1 VTNAGPL
8 NTGPPPDAGG
18 PRVRPPLTARLRRS
32 HWIVLDGLAA
42 VVALLVL
49 GGTTGLASH
58 RSVRSLPELLLLI
71 ILASLA
77 AVPVAVRRIRP
88 MVAFGAVVAL
98 YLALGLLTPLSGVII
113 AFPTAYV
120 LYTVAVTY
128 RRRVSAAALIV
139 ALAVESLVAVLG
151 HIAGNALIPLGL
163 VLIVLWTF
171 GTMARQR
178 RAYASG
184 LQQQAASQAVAEERL
199 RIARELHDVVAHS
212 MAVIAV
218 QAGYGQYVIDT
229 QPGQARE
236 ALGAIQA
243 TSRDALDEMRR
254 MLSVLRQGDTLAVLD
269 AAGVTGAAGGSGEPG
284 DPDGR
289 PEAPRTPVGGLR
301 DLDRLI
307 TRVGHAGV
315 HVDLQVDGPPVDVPA
330 SVDLSAFRI
339 IQEALTNVVKHA
351 ATPDCQVRLAYR
363 ERELSLEV
371 LDEGDAGQAAAA
383 GAAGLSTGHGLIGM
397 RERVHLCGGEFS
409 AGPRPG
415 RGFRVAATLPLEPGP
430 GPAGA
435 RPADPVGSADSV
447 GSAGSGGS
455 AGSAGFP

>member
-1 VTNAGPL
+1 MTNEGQ
-8 NTGPPPDAGG
+8 
-18 PRVRPPLTARLRRS
+18 VRPPLTARLRRS
-32 HWIVLDGLAA
+32 HWVALDCLAA
-42 VVALLVL
+42 VPAGLVL
-49 GGTTGLASH
+49 AGTVWVADH
-58 RSVRSLPELLLLI
+58 RTARTAPELLLTI
-71 ILASLA
+71 ALASLGA
-77 AVPVAVRRIRP
+77 LPVALRRIRP
-88 MVAFGAVVAL
+88 LPAFCGI
-98 YLALGLLTPLSGVII
+98 LALSVVLGTMQRGNMNATVI
-113 AFPTAYV
+113 AFPAAYV
-120 LYTVAVTY
+120 LYMVAVTN
-128 RRRVSAAALIV
+128 RRRVSGSALVAALVVEIV
-139 ALAVESLVAVLG
+139 LAVLSD
-151 HIAGNALIPLGL
+151 IAWGTLIPVGL
-163 VLIVLWTF
+163 LLIVFWTF

-218 QAGYGQYVIDT
+218 QAGFGQYVIDS

-254 MLSVLRQGDTLAVLD
+254 MLSVLRQGDTPAVLD
-269 AAGVTGAAGGSGEPG
+269 TARVTGGAGGSGEPG
-284 DPDGR
+284 GPDGR
-289 PEAPRTPVGGLR
+289 PAAPRTPVGGLR

-315 HVDLQVDGPPVDVPA
+315 HVDLRVDGPPVDVPA
-330 SVDLSAFRI
+330 SVELSAFRI

-415 RGFRVAATLPLEPGP
+415 RGFRVAATLPLEPGS
-430 GPAGA
+430 GPAAAPAAG
-435 RPADPVGSADSV
+435 PADPVGSAGSVGSV
-447 GSAGSGGS
+447 GSAGSVGS
-455 AGSAGFP
+455 RAR

>member
-1 VTNAGPL
+1 
-8 NTGPPPDAGG
+8 
-18 PRVRPPLTARLRRS
+18 VRPPLTARLRRP
-32 HWIVLDGLAA
+32 HWIVLDCM
-42 VVALLVL
+42 
-49 GGTTGLASH
+49 
-58 RSVRSLPELLLLI
+58 
-71 ILASLA
+71 A
-77 AVPVAVRRIRP
+77 AVPAVLILGGSTWAMEHRTARSWPELTLIIALAALAALPVALRRIRP
-88 MVAFGAVVAL
+88 LPAFGAILVLSAAL
-98 YLALGLLTPLSGVII
+98 ATTVPAEAAVL
-113 AFPTAYV
+113 AFPAAYV

-128 RRRVSAAALIV
+128 RRLVSASALAV
-139 ALAVESLVAVLG
+139 ALALETVLAFLGGIASNTLVP
-151 HIAGNALIPLGL
+151 IGL
-163 VLIVLWTF
+163 LLIVFWTF

-218 QAGYGQYVIDT
+218 QAGFGQYVIDS

-254 MLSVLRQGDTLAVLD
+254 MLSVLRQGDTPAVLD
-269 AAGVTGAAGGSGEPG
+269 AAGATGAGGELDG
-284 DPDGR
+284 PDGR
-289 PEAPRTPVGGLR
+289 PAAPRTPVGGLQ

-315 HVDLQVDGPPVDVPA
+315 HVDLRVDGPPVDVPA
-330 SVDLSAFRI
+330 TVDLSAFRI

-415 RGFRVAATLPLEPGP
+415 RGFRVAATLPLEPGS
-430 GPAGA
+430 GPAAGSAAGSAA
-435 RPADPVGSADSV
+435 RPADRVGSADS
-447 GSAGSGGS
+447 AD
-455 AGSAGFP
+455 

>member
-1 VTNAGPL
+1 M
-8 NTGPPPDAGG
+8 
-18 PRVRPPLTARLRRS
+18 RPPLTARLRRS
-32 HWIVLDGLAA
+32 HWIALDCLAA
-42 VVALLVL
+42 LVAALVLASSAWAAHHQAAHSLPGLLPVILLAMLGAAPVAL
-49 GGTTGLASH
+49 
-58 RSVRSLPELLLLI
+58 
-71 ILASLA
+71 
-77 AVPVAVRRIRP
+77 RRIRP
-88 MVAFGAVVAL
+88 LPAFCAVLVL
-98 YLALGLLTPLSGVII
+98 YLVLGAMQQIEGVVM

-120 LYTVAVTY
+120 LYLVAVTY
-128 RRRVSAAALIV
+128 RRRISAFALAS
-139 ALAVESLVAVLG
+139 ALAVDGVLTVRG
-151 HIAGNALIPLGL
+151 GTANSALIPVGL
-163 VLIVLWTF
+163 MLIVFWTL

-218 QAGYGQYVIDT
+218 QAGFGQYVIDS

-243 TSRDALDEMRR
+243 TSRDTLDEMRR
-254 MLSVLRQGDTLAVLD
+254 MLSVLRQADTPAALD
-269 AAGVTGAAGGSGEPG
+269 AAEVTGAAGGSGEPG
-284 DPDGR
+284 GPDS
-289 PEAPRTPVGGLR
+289 PPAAPRTPVGGLR

-415 RGFRVAATLPLEPGP
+415 RGFRVAATLPLEPGS
-430 GPAGA
+430 GPAAG
-435 RPADPVGSADSV
+435 PADPVGSADSAGPVGSVGSV
-447 GSAGSGGS
+447 GSAGSVGS
-455 AGSAGFP
+455 VGSVGFP

>member
-1 VTNAGPL
+1 M
-8 NTGPPPDAGG
+8 
-18 PRVRPPLTARLRRS
+18 RPPLTARLRRP
-32 HWIVLDGLAA
+32 HWIVLDC
-42 VVALLVL
+42 
-49 GGTTGLASH
+49 
-58 RSVRSLPELLLLI
+58 
-71 ILASLA
+71 LA
-77 AVPVAVRRIRP
+77 AVPAVLILGGSTWAMEHRTARSWPELTLIIALAALAALPVALRRIRP
-88 MVAFGAVVAL
+88 LPAFGAILVLSAAL
-98 YLALGLLTPLSGVII
+98 ATTVPAEAAVL
-113 AFPTAYV
+113 AFPAAYV

-128 RRRVSAAALIV
+128 RRLVSASALAV
-139 ALAVESLVAVLG
+139 ALALETVLAFLGGIASNTLVP
-151 HIAGNALIPLGL
+151 IGL
-163 VLIVLWTF
+163 LLIVFWTF

-178 RAYASG
+178 RAYTSG

-218 QAGYGQYVIDT
+218 QAGFGQYVIDS

-254 MLSVLRQGDTLAVLD
+254 MLSVLRQGDTPAVLD
-269 AAGVTGAAGGSGEPG
+269 AAGATGAEGELDG
-284 DPDGR
+284 PDGR
-289 PEAPRTPVGGLR
+289 PAAPRTPVGGLR

-415 RGFRVAATLPLEPGP
+415 RGFRVAATLPLEPGSGP
-430 GPAGA
+430 GSGSAAGPADA
-435 RPADPVGSADSV
+435 VGSADS
-447 GSAGSGGS
+447 AGSV
-455 AGSAGFP
+455 GFP

>member
-1 VTNAGPL
+1 
-8 NTGPPPDAGG
+8 
-18 PRVRPPLTARLRRS
+18 VRPPLTARLRRS
-32 HWIVLDGLAA
+32 HWIMLDGMAA

-58 RSVRSLPELLLLI
+58 RSVRSLPELVLLI

-139 ALAVESLVAVLG
+139 ALAVESLVATLG
-151 HIAGNALIPLGL
+151 HIAENALIPLGL

-218 QAGYGQYVIDT
+218 QAGFGQYVIDT

-243 TSRDALDEMRR
+243 TSRDTLDEMRR
-254 MLSVLRQGDTLAVLD
+254 MLSVLRQGDTLTVLD
-269 AAGVTGAAGGSGEPG
+269 AAGVTGAAGGSGGSGEPG
-284 DPDGR
+284 VPDGR

-430 GPAGA
+430 GPTGA

-447 GSAGSGGS
+447 GSAGS
-455 AGSAGFP
+455 AGSVGFP

>member
-1 VTNAGPL
+1 
-8 NTGPPPDAGG
+8 
-18 PRVRPPLTARLRRS
+18 VRPPLTARLRRP
-32 HWIVLDGLAA
+32 HWIMLDCLAA
-42 VVALLVL
+42 VPAVLVL
-49 GGTTGLASH
+49 GGTTWAMDH
-58 RSVRSLPELLLLI
+58 RTARSWPELALVI
-71 ILASLA
+71 ALA
-77 AVPVAVRRIRP
+77 ALAALPVALRRIRP
-88 MVAFGAVVAL
+88 LPAFGAILVLSAAVATIVPVEAAVL
-98 YLALGLLTPLSGVII
+98 
-113 AFPTAYV
+113 AFPAAYA

-128 RRRVSAAALIV
+128 RRLVSASALAV
-139 ALAVESLVAVLG
+139 ALALETVLAFLGGIAANTLVP
-151 HIAGNALIPLGL
+151 IGL
-163 VLIVLWTF
+163 LLIVFWTF

-218 QAGYGQYVIDT
+218 QAGFGQYVIDS

-254 MLSVLRQGDTLAVLD
+254 MLSVLRQGDTPAVLD
-269 AAGVTGAAGGSGEPG
+269 AAGVTGAGGGSGEPG
-284 DPDGR
+284 GPDGR
-289 PEAPRTPVGGLR
+289 PAAPRTPVGGLR

-315 HVDLQVDGPPVDVPA
+315 HVDLRVDGPPVDVPA

-415 RGFRVAATLPLEPGP
+415 RGFRVAATLPLEPGS
-430 GPAGA
+430 GPAAG
-435 RPADPVGSADSV
+435 PADPVGSADSAGSV
-447 GSAGSGGS
+447 GSAGSMGS
-455 AGSAGFP
+455 VGFP

>member
-1 VTNAGPL
+1 
-8 NTGPPPDAGG
+8 
-18 PRVRPPLTARLRRS
+18 
-32 HWIVLDGLAA
+32 
-42 VVALLVL
+42 
-49 GGTTGLASH
+49 
-58 RSVRSLPELLLLI
+58 
-71 ILASLA
+71 
-77 AVPVAVRRIRP
+77 
-88 MVAFGAVVAL
+88 MAF
-98 YLALGLLTPLSGVII
+98 
-113 AFPTAYV
+113 
-120 LYTVAVTY
+120 
-128 RRRVSAAALIV
+128 
-139 ALAVESLVAVLG
+139 LG
-151 HIAGNALIPLGL
+151 HIAANALIPLGL

-218 QAGYGQYVIDT
+218 QAGFGQYVIDS

-243 TSRDALDEMRR
+243 TSRDTLDEMRR
-254 MLSVLRQGDTLAVLD
+254 MLSVLRQGDTPAVLD
-269 AAGVTGAAGGSGEPG
+269 AAGVTAPRADRASRVARMAVQKP
-284 DPDGR
+284 
-289 PEAPRTPVGGLR
+289 PRTPVGGLR

-430 GPAGA
+430 GPAA
-435 RPADPVGSADSV
+435 AASRP
-447 GSAGSGGS
+447 GGL
-455 AGSAGFP
+455 G

>member
-1 VTNAGPL
+1 M
-8 NTGPPPDAGG
+8 
-18 PRVRPPLTARLRRS
+18 RPPLTARLRRS

-42 VVALLVL
+42 VPAALVL
-49 GGTTGLASH
+49 ASVTWAADH
-58 RSVRSLPELLLLI
+58 RNAPPVPELLLAI
-71 ILASLA
+71 ALASLGALPVALRRLWPLPAFCAILALSVVLGAVQPPVEA
-77 AVPVAVRRIRP
+77 AV
-88 MVAFGAVVAL
+88 
-98 YLALGLLTPLSGVII
+98 I
-113 AFPTAYV
+113 AFPAAYV

-128 RRRVSAAALIV
+128 RRRVSGSALAAGLIV
-139 ALAVESLVAVLG
+139 ETVLAFLGDTEANTLVP
-151 HIAGNALIPLGL
+151 IGL
-163 VLIVLWTF
+163 LLIVSWTL
-171 GTMARQR
+171 GSMARQR

-218 QAGYGQYVIDT
+218 QAGFGQYVIDS

-254 MLSVLRQGDTLAVLD
+254 MLSVLRQGDTPAVLD
-269 AAGVTGAAGGSGEPG
+269 AAGATGADGQPGGPE
-284 DPDGR
+284 GR
-289 PEAPRTPVGGLR
+289 PEAPRAPVGGLR

-315 HVDLQVDGPPVDVPA
+315 HVDLRVDGPPADVPA

-371 LDEGDAGQAAAA
+371 LDEGVAGQAAAA

-397 RERVHLCGGEFS
+397 RERVHLCGGQFS

-415 RGFRVAATLPLEPGP
+415 RGFRVAATLPLEPGSAP
-430 GPAGA
+430 GPVGAGPAG
-435 RPADPVGSADSV
+435 PV
-447 GSAGSGGS
+447 GS
-455 AGSAGFP
+455 AGSAGPAGSVGPAGSAGPADSVRFR